1 MRAICA
7 TASRTLELRD
17 IPKPEAPMPGH
28 VTVQMDSAAIMPGD
42 KFFLTHP
49 QPDGSMRGSRYD
61 VFGSNGAGTVVAVGE
76 GVPESSIGK
85 KVAIYAAFAPSAET
99 IGMWCEFAHVPSQS
113 CLILPDHV
121 QVRDYTG
128 SFAYVLTVYSFLSL
142 MLEEGHKGVIVTA
155 GSSAT
160 GLIAASL
167 TRRRNIPAIFLVRS
181 AEARDMLLGHGVE
194 NVLVTTEADFPQR
207 LEALAAQLD
216 TTAVFDAV
224 GSELLTR
231 ILPSLPMASTVYI
244 YGLIGGDKPI
254 EVTNVLMISKKL
266 TLRQF
271 SSLECPTV
279 DDPDKLAAALKEIES
294 LIDDPLF
301 KTRIGQEFSF
311 EQFEEAVAYQGRPGA
326 RAVLVA

>member
-7 TASRTLELRD
+7 NAGLTLELRD
-17 IPKPEAPMPGH
+17 IPKPEAPTPGH
-28 VTVQMDSAAIMPGD
+28 VTVQMDSATIMPGD

-61 VFGSNGAGTVVAVGE
+61 IFGSNGAGTVVAVGQ

-85 KVAIYAAFAPSAET
+85 KVAIYAAFAPSADT
-99 IGMWCEFAHVPSQS
+99 IGMWSEFAHVPNQS
-113 CLILPDHV
+113 CLILPDY
-121 QVRDYTG
+121 VRARDFSG
-128 SFAYVLTVYSFLSL
+128 SFAYVLTVYSFLSQ

-167 TRRRNIPAIFLVRS
+167 TRRRNVPAIFLVRS
-181 AEARDMLLGHGVE
+181 AEMRDVLLGHGVE
-194 NVLVTTEADFPQR
+194 HVLVTTEGDFPER
-207 LEALAAQLD
+207 LETLAEQLD

-224 GSELLTR
+224 GGELLTR
-231 ILPSLPMASTVYI
+231 ILPSLPIASTVYI

-271 SSLECPTV
+271 SSLECSTV
-279 DDPDKLAAALKEIES
+279 EDPDKLATALKDIEL

-301 KTRIGQEFSF
+301 RTRIGKEFPF
-311 EQFEEAVAYQGRPGA
+311 EQFEEAMAYEGPPSA